1 MWSDCDP
8 PTFKRRCEKPKKLQ
22 GATSQ
27 QQTTLQPEMEG
38 VVETG
43 DAEKQNWYRYHCLN
57 WMEGQRNGERWFEFG
72 SGSIVSDLSE
82 MVWACSSTLVLA
94 FLELRWNMLACF
106 CYDTLGGLYLG
117 VFGFVQWLFEINRC
131 PFRLWFGSG
140 KKHISRPGNSGENRT
155 RGSWKGEEGR
165 RRTKILSFFERNI
178 LLCEFSRIFF
188 QKTSLT
194 ITWLECTSPSTL
206 ILIIGQSWNLNHLP
220 CHFHPRLLPHV
231 GLEGQRR
238 RNGYRPLESRCQGRE
253 GWEAVGMTSLQF
265 FLKNVLFNGKVVN

>member
-1 MWSDCDP
+1 MVCSWE
-8 PTFKRRCEKPKKLQ
+8 FLVLYN
-22 GATSQ
+22 G
-27 QQTTLQPEMEG
+27 
-38 VVETG
+38 
-43 DAEKQNWYRYHCLN
+43 CLKSIAAL
-57 WMEGQRNGERWFEFG
+57 FG
-72 SGSIVSDLSE
+72 SDLAAGKSISHGLGTQE
-82 MVWACSSTLVLA
+82 ET
-94 FLELRWNMLACF
+94 EL
-106 CYDTLGGLYLG
+106 
-117 VFGFVQWLFEINRC
+117 
-131 PFRLWFGSG
+131 
-140 KKHISRPGNSGENRT
+140 GEAGRAK
-155 RGSWKGEEGR
+155 KGEDE
-165 RRTKILSFFERNI
+165 RTSCHSLKETYYY
-178 LLCEFSRIFF
+178 EFSRIFF